1 MMSQTSANVDAN
13 TTPPAYVIEVKR
25 RDDAEELNGWEKW
38 SLEDVMKVLKDM
50 TKGWYGVRAMDMG
63 NILLY
68 KLLEAAANP
77 NVPFELIEETAH
89 AGLEWP
95 TYMQRKSAFHALASL
110 LSQRRVVCDFFK
122 KFVKHGVEDARYY
135 DLIYTML
142 TYRLN
147 NRSCPLGFQ
156 MSLEDGFNDEVLA
169 KLPPKLQEELKGE
182 SFYEDNNESGRRT
195 VYSLLTGE
203 SIAM

>member
-1 MMSQTSANVDAN
+1 
-13 TTPPAYVIEVKR
+13 
-25 RDDAEELNGWEKW
+25 
-38 SLEDVMKVLKDM
+38 M
-50 TKGWYGVRAMDMG
+50 TKEWYGVRIIDMG

-68 KLLEAAANP
+68 KLLEAAADP

-95 TYMQRKSAFHALASL
+95 TYMRRRSAFHALATIPDKR
-110 LSQRRVVCDFFK
+110 QVVCDFFK
-122 KFVKHGVEDARYY
+122 KFVKHGVKDARYY

-142 TYRLN
+142 TYRLPIG
-147 NRSCPLGFQ
+147 SHPLGFQ

-169 KLPPKLQEELKGE
+169 KLPPKMQEKLKGA
-182 SFYEDNNESGRRT
+182 SFYEDDDESGRRT
-195 VYSLLTGE
+195 VYSLLTGA

>member
-1 MMSQTSANVDAN
+1 MMSQTSTDVNPN
-13 TTPPAYVIEVKR
+13 STPPAYVIEVER
-25 RDDAEELNGWEKW
+25 LDDAEELNGWEKW
-38 SLEDVMKVLKDM
+38 SLKDVIRVLKDM
-50 TKGWYGVRAMDMG
+50 TKEWYGVRAMDMG

-68 KLLEAAANP
+68 KLLEAAADP
-77 NVPFELIEETAH
+77 NVPFELIEETTH

-95 TYMQRKSAFHALASL
+95 TYMKKRSAFHALATL
-110 LSQRRVVCDFFK
+110 PDKRQVVCDFFK
-122 KFVKHGVEDARYY
+122 KFVKYGVEDARYY

-142 TYRLN
+142 TYRLAIG
-147 NRSCPLGFQ
+147 SHPLGFQ

-169 KLPPKLQEELKGE
+169 KLPPEMQEELKGA
-182 SFYEDNNESGRRT
+182 SFYEDDDESGRRT